1 MNEQLT
7 VTQRAGGWFIQLG
20 KRLAA
25 MPMSERVR
33 LATTLAV
40 FAAAVVYM
48 ASYGTATAYGANSL
62 NINADTITDGLFD
75 GANIII
81 GALGAVV
88 FLLIGFTFGAKILAA
103 IGAFVQRISF

>member
-1 MNEQLT
+1 MATL
-7 VTQRAGGWFIQLG
+7 TQRFGAWLTQQSE
-20 KRLAA
+20 KLAA
-25 MPMSERVR
+25 KSLSERLQTALV
-33 LATTLAV
+33 LAV
-40 FAAAVVYM
+40 FMAGVVYM
-48 ASYGTATAYGANSL
+48 ATYGTATAYGANSL
-62 NINADTITDGLFD
+62 NINATTITNGLFD